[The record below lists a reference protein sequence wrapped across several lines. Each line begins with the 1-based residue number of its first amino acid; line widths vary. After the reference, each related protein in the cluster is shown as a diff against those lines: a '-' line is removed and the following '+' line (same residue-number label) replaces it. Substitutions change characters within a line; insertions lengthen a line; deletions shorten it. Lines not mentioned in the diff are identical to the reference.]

1 MNTLEGL
8 HLNDMSADEIE
19 RINKMRTYI
28 STRKIKGLMQDDL
41 GELLNIDYRGVSAIE
56 RKYNFKIDA
65 EQELAYMKAVEE
77 LLQRKKGEITMSNTF
92 MPELNDDQYV
102 SLTECIRILRIS
114 KIPLYRLIKE
124 GTLPAIRA
132 GYAYRIRVSVIRA
145 FIEQGGAW
153 VRGKYGT
160 N

>member
-77 LLQRKKGEITMSNTF
+77 LLQRKKG
-92 MPELNDDQYV
+92 
-102 SLTECIRILRIS
+102 
-114 KIPLYRLIKE
+114 K
-124 GTLPAIRA
+124 
-132 GYAYRIRVSVIRA
+132 
-145 FIEQGGAW
+145 
-153 VRGKYGT
+153 
-160 N
+160 